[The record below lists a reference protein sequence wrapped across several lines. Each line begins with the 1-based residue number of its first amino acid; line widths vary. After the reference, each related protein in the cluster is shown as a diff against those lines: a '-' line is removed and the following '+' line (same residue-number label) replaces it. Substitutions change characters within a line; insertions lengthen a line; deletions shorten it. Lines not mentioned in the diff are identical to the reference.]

1 MNLAVASPPLSI
13 YTEQYNT
20 LHPSFYI
27 FVKEMIADISIFFFN
42 VLFVTAGSL

>member
-1 MNLAVASPPLSI
+1 MNWAVTSPPLSI

-27 FVKEMIADISIFFFN
+27 FVKEIIADIFIFFN